1 MHFGMYL
8 HRKHVISAEQLLASL
23 EAQQTQLVPIG
34 QLALEEGIIS
44 ASDIFAILLTQHEVP
59 RERFGEVAIDLGLM
73 TREDLMRLLWIQS
86 ERKRSLADILV
97 QQQVLT
103 EDQAA
108 AELAAYRAELIKPAG
123 KVRMTVMPPKA
134 RRKCHRREPFAV
146 AVG

>member
-1 MHFGMYL
+1 MYL

-23 EAQQTQLVPIG
+23 EAQHTHLVPIG

-86 ERKRSLADILV
+86 DRKRSLADILV
-97 QQQVLT
+97 QQRVLT

-108 AELAAYRAELIKPAG
+108 AELAAYRAELIEPAG

-134 RRKCHRREPFAV
+134 RRKCQRREPFAV
-146 AVG
+146 AIG